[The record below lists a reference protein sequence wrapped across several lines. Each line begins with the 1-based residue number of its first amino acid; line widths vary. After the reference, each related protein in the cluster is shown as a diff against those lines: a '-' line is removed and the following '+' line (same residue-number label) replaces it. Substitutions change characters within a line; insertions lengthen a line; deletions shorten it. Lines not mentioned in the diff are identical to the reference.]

1 MQRRSIHTIAP
12 LALGLILALA
22 AAPAAAQVSPTLSP
36 TITPTQS
43 PVSAAIAA
51 ATEVREATVREVYGV
66 DNASG
71 CDLLLPAGEA
81 SPVLFRRANAGTA
94 RMEIFTGDTGLVL
107 VGRDLSLLRSATL
120 RIAGGAAVSGTIVR
134 RRLAGSQCGETPGN
148 GAGVAV
154 VRFAIPALA
163 AASSATIV
171 MSTRRQYPP
180 SAFAL
185 TPCDPKAIG
194 AALEG
199 GLERFAHCFPDNE
212 YDAAPIP
219 VTLVPR
225 PRINSLTV
233 GSETDGAGSFRI
245 VNGQIPLLGALIGTG
260 LARMNA
266 LRREDLTGSAP
277 GMSAHSFNLGSARPT
292 FMLTWFNP
300 VAGQT
305 ASGRVRGSVP
315 MLRFPRGSGAGAN
328 AARNFVDTAWA
339 GSAADGLRSMG
350 EGRYAITALAAA
362 GGTTGGGTTTT
373 PATVTIKAFDPGNIL
388 FNAGGG
394 TTTVSDTGVSA
405 TMTGLAS
412 ESWCAT
418 VPQPAFGPG
427 GTRVVA
433 QGTANLP
440 AIRWGIRNTGT
451 AGFNGSVTAELRLR
465 GRVVDT
471 LTFTGPIPAGG
482 TQIKSFTRPVTQ
494 VTVARESLGPK
505 CFYVGNPGDAVLEN
519 SAYDVKVIT
528 PAANTITLTSLP

>member
-1 MQRRSIHTIAP
+1 MKRTSIHTLAP

-22 AAPAAAQVSPTLSP
+22 ATPALAQLSP
-36 TITPTQS
+36 TITPIGS
-43 PVSAAIAA
+43 PVSGAIAA

-81 SPVLFRRANAGTA
+81 SPVLFRRASAGTA
-94 RMEIFTGDTGLVL
+94 RMEIFAGDTGLVL
-107 VGRDLSLLRSATL
+107 VGRDLALLQSATL
-120 RIAGGAAVSGTIVR
+120 RITGGAAITGTIVR
-134 RRLAGSQCGETPGN
+134 RRLAGTQCGETAGS

-154 VRFAIPALA
+154 VRFAIPALTA
-163 AASSATIV
+163 VTSATIT
-171 MSTRRQYPP
+171 MRTRRQYPP

-199 GLERFAHCFPDNE
+199 GLDRFLHCLPDTE
-212 YDAAPIP
+212 FDVAPIP

-225 PRINSLTV
+225 PRITSLTA

-266 LRREDLTGSAP
+266 LRREDLPGSAP
-277 GMSAHSFNLGSARPT
+277 GMSAHSFTLGSARPT

-305 ASGRVRGSVP
+305 ASGKVRGSVP
-315 MLRFPRGSGAGAN
+315 MLRFPRGSGGGIN
-328 AARNFVDTAWA
+328 AVRNFVDTAWA
-339 GSAADGLRSMG
+339 GGAADSLRSMG
-350 EGRYAITALAAA
+350 EGRYAITALAATG
-362 GGTTGGGTTTT
+362 GGTSGGGTTTP
-373 PATVTIKAFDPGNIL
+373 PATITIKAFDPGNIL

-433 QGTANLP
+433 QGIANLP
-440 AIRWGIRNTGT
+440 ALRWGVRNEGT
-451 AGFNGSVTAELRLR
+451 AAFNGSITAELRLR

-471 LTFTGPIPAGG
+471 LTFTGAVPAGG
-482 TQIKSFTRPVTQ
+482 TQVKAFTRPVQQ

-505 CFYVGNPGDAVLEN
+505 CFYVGNPGDPVLEN
-519 SAYDVKVIT
+519 SAYDVRVVT
-528 PAANTITLTSLP
+528 PAVHTRTLTSLP

>member
-1 MQRRSIHTIAP
+1 MKRTSIHTLGSLAP
-12 LALGLILALA
+12 GLALVLAATPALA
-22 AAPAAAQVSPTLSP
+22 QISPTLAP
-36 TITPTQS
+36 IQS
-43 PVSAAIAA
+43 PVSGAIAA
-51 ATEVREATVREVYGV
+51 ATEVREAAVREVYGV

-81 SPVLFRRANAGTA
+81 SPVLFRRASAGTA

-107 VGRDLSLLRSATL
+107 VGRDLALLRSATL
-120 RIAGGAAVSGTIVR
+120 RIAGGAAISGTIMR
-134 RRLAGSQCGETPGN
+134 RRLAGSQCGETAGN

-154 VRFAIPALA
+154 LRFAIPALTA
-163 AASSATIV
+163 ATSATIT
-171 MSTRRQYPP
+171 MRTRRQYPP

-199 GLERFAHCFPDNE
+199 GLERFAHCFPDTE
-212 YDAAPIP
+212 FDVASIP

-225 PRINSLTV
+225 PRITSLTA

-266 LRREDLTGSAP
+266 LRREDLPGSAP
-277 GMSAHSFNLGSARPT
+277 GMSAHSFTLGSARPT

-305 ASGRVRGSVP
+305 ASGKVRGSVP
-315 MLRFPRGSGAGAN
+315 MLRFPRNSGGGIN

-339 GSAADGLRSMG
+339 GGAADGLRSMG
-350 EGRYAITALAAA
+350 EGRYAITALAAT
-362 GGTTGGGTTTT
+362 GGTTGGGTTTP
-373 PATVTIKAFDPGNIL
+373 PATTITIKAFDPGNIL

-394 TTTVSDTGVSA
+394 TTTVENTGVSA

-433 QGTANLP
+433 QGIANLP
-440 AIRWGIRNTGT
+440 AIRWGVRNEGT
-451 AGFNGSVTAELRLR
+451 TAFNGSITAELRLR

-471 LTFTGPIPAGG
+471 LTFTGALPAGG
-482 TQIKSFTRPVTQ
+482 TQVKSFARLTSQ

-505 CFYVGNPGDAVLEN
+505 CFYVGNPSDPVLEN

-528 PAANTITLTSLP
+528 PAAHTKTLVSLP